1 MVAGMPPVPFPERCY
16 RWFWWRKADVFRL
29 FMSLQ
34 NVIDG
39 CTWPQH
45 DAKRVHELLG
55 LIHHVTGVPP
65 RSQWQTVNLRVLYFE
80 PCAYGAPRQT
90 PGCVLCGRLSRCFK
104 G

>member
-1 MVAGMPPVPFPERCY
+1 MVSGMPPVPFPERCY

-45 DAKRVHELLG
+45 DAKRVQELLG
-55 LIHHVTGVPP
+55 LIHHVTGAHQLLVQSVAHIQPALDNC
-65 RSQWQTVNLRVLYFE
+65 SDM
-80 PCAYGAPRQT
+80 
-90 PGCVLCGRLSRCFK
+90 CF
-104 G
+104 